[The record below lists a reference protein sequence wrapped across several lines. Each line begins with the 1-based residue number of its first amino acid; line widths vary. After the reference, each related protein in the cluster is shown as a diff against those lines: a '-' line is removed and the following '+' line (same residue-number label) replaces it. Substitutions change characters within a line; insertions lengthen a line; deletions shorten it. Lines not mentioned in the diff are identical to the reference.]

1 MIQVHKKVVET
12 WTALKAALS
21 SAPVPAAPAVVHPNI
36 LKDVDSEW
44 DTEKSDNIVTCHY
57 RMIGGVL
64 CRWWG
69 DGPEPSGVKK
79 IDAALSSA
87 PVDAPVQAGAGV
99 VDFKKA
105 EQTLCDAVQLL
116 TGWHAD
122 IAWTD
127 WDEDVKDRCVDL
139 LKQLGAVVKL
149 QSDLSA
155 PVAPA
160 SAGVVESND
169 PCDYCDTRYCS
180 SHIINKT
187 AGGMACKLDPL
198 KPYKY
203 FIGKRL
209 SSAPVDAPV
218 HAVAGVDAL
227 KGLPRYSCGDGHDPC
242 GHGSGLFQTVCGD
255 VFKVADVLAALSQN
269 KEA

>member
-1 MIQVHKKVVET
+1 MDKLTAAIAEMDKCIKCLALELHEAVHGDVVET

-44 DTEKSDNIVTCHY
+44 DTEKSDNIVTCHC

-64 CRWWG
+64 YRWWG

-87 PVDAPVQAGAGV
+87 PVDAPVQAG
-99 VDFKKA
+99 
-105 EQTLCDAVQLL
+105 
-116 TGWHAD
+116 
-122 IAWTD
+122 
-127 WDEDVKDRCVDL
+127 
-139 LKQLGAVVKL
+139 
-149 QSDLSA
+149 
-155 PVAPA
+155 
-160 SAGVVESND
+160 
-169 PCDYCDTRYCS
+169 
-180 SHIINKT
+180 
-187 AGGMACKLDPL
+187 
-198 KPYKY
+198 
-203 FIGKRL
+203 
-209 SSAPVDAPV
+209 
-218 HAVAGVDAL
+218 AGVDAL